1 MYQDLLMDI
10 KVNDPEDGTKVAF
23 SVNGTG
29 QYSKINEKPVFK
41 IGIPQGDDV
50 ITMDQLGEEFGGMG
64 TY

>member
-1 MYQDLLMDI
+1 VYQDLLMDI
-10 KVNDPEDGTKVAF
+10 KVNDPEEGTNVAF

-29 QYSKINEKPVFK
+29 QYDKINEKPVFK

-50 ITMDQLGEEFGGMG
+50 ITMDQLEEQFGSLG